1 MSDLKKQHAD
11 RYSAGEKEKS
21 RLQENV
27 FSVNALE
34 ERIHGRKRGKLT
46 SRPVKKE
53 KPWME
58 LGALCVMLL
67 WCFVLARE
75 RTEHGFP
82 S

>member
-1 MSDLKKQHAD
+1 MQIDTQLVKKKNLDYRKMYFQ
-11 RYSAGEKEKS
+11 ST
-21 RLQENV
+21 
-27 FSVNALE
+27 VNALE

-53 KPWME
+53 KPWTE

-75 RTEHGFP
+75 HTEHGFP